1 MRTLNT
7 RYAQSPDGVYLAYQ
21 TTGEGPLDLVWY
33 FDFLG
38 NVDVVW
44 ERPEWEPWFEA
55 LSSFSRLILL
65 DRRGT
70 GLSSRNV
77 PPPNLETQVLDLRV
91 VLDEVD
97 SRQPV
102 LGGNISSGAVN
113 AMFAATFPERVQS
126 LVWYSPSARAAWAE
140 DYPWGVGPEYF
151 AREQEA
157 LEHWG
162 TMEYAKGFRDAEQ
175 VTGHILDDAAARVV
189 AKQSR
194 HTATPDIARE
204 QTRIWHETDVRA
216 VLSSVRVPVLLLAFD
231 AHENDV
237 EELRYIE
244 SLMPTARAVVAHG
257 QERVEDLHLLV
268 DAIREFVGVMAPPPE
283 LDTVLTTVLFTDIVS
298 ATEKQSEVG
307 DRGWKRLV
315 ERHHAIVRE
324 HLQRWRGTEID
335 TAGDGFY
342 AAFDGPARAI
352 RCAIS
357 MTEAIREVGLEMR
370 AGLHTGECE
379 LIDGK
384 LGGIAVSI
392 GARVAA
398 TAGPSEVRVSRTVKD
413 LVAGSGFRF
422 NDSGE
427 QRLKGIPGTWH
438 LYSVIP

>member
-1 MRTLNT
+1 MRHLNT
-7 RYAQSPDGVYLAYQ
+7 RYAKTADGVYLAYQ
-21 TTGEGPLDLVWY
+21 TTGDGPLDLVWY

-55 LSSFSRLILL
+55 LSRFSRLILL

-91 VLDEVD
+91 VLDELG
-97 SRQPV
+97 SKQPV

-113 AMFAATFPERVQS
+113 AMFAATFPDRVQS
-126 LVWYSPSARAAWAE
+126 LVWYSPSARAAWAP
-140 DYPWGVGPEYF
+140 DYPWGVGPEYS

-162 TMEYAKGFRDAEQ
+162 TIEYAAGFRDAEE
-175 VTGHILDDAAARVV
+175 VTGHILDDVAAHVV

-216 VLSSVRVPVLLLAFD
+216 ILSSVRVPVLLLAFD

-237 EELRYIE
+237 KELRYIE

-257 QERVEDLHLLV
+257 QERIEDFHLLL
-268 DAIREFVGVMAPPPE
+268 DAIRGFVGVAASPSE
-283 LDTVLTTVLFTDIVS
+283 LDTVLATVLFTDMVGS
-298 ATEKQSEVG
+298 TERQAEIG
-307 DRGWKRLV
+307 DHAWKGLV

-324 HLQRWRGTEID
+324 HLQLWRGTEVD

-342 AAFDGPARAI
+342 ATFDGPARAI
-352 RCAIS
+352 RCALS
-357 MTEAIREVGLEMR
+357 MIEAIRQLGLTYVPDCTL
-370 AGLHTGECE
+370 AS
-379 LIDGK
+379 
-384 LGGIAVSI
+384 VS
-392 GARVAA
+392 
-398 TAGPSEVRVSRTVKD
+398 
-413 LVAGSGFRF
+413 
-422 NDSGE
+422 
-427 QRLKGIPGTWH
+427 
-438 LYSVIP
+438 